1 MEERIQGDR
10 YLIRTKIGD
19 FEIVAAELETT
30 YDENQHCNYVQAFDQ
45 NGQVIA
51 YFEDVEFWL
60 LVDGRQKMLYKTTN
74 QE

>member
-1 MEERIQGDR
+1 MDERIQGDR

-30 YDENQHCNYVQAFDQ
+30 YDENQHCNYVQAFDRG
-45 NGQVIA
+45 GQVIA

-60 LVDGRQKMLYKTTN
+60 LIDGRQKICTK
-74 QE
+74 Q